1 MQGDRLVCPP
11 AMTVRD
17 PRAAGLTAESTLTG
31 GGFAASFMGN
41 ECCPKKRKTKVSLQN
56 DLCCIAQKIRLRRLV
71 FVFFL
76 FLSNFQEFLY
86 IVLLN

>member
-1 MQGDRLVCPP
+1 MDAAADAEGASCRGTGWSVHP

-41 ECCPKKRKTKVSLQN
+41 ECCPKKKKN
-56 DLCCIAQKIRLRRLV
+56 
-71 FVFFL
+71 
-76 FLSNFQEFLY
+76 
-86 IVLLN
+86 